1 MVKDCRANIMKRV
14 LDLSTCRGNLLNI
27 HYDPPLSPLHEG
39 KVSKDIVDDSFIGF
53 SLNSLVKDK
62 AITTNPRKWKNKN
75 TKQNDLN
82 PEFLPIQHSIL
93 ELISSNKLKKHYDN
107 IYNGLTIE
115 MFDLIF
121 IEVCSLKIAKNWQET
136 HKGESYTQKQ
146 FYTALDKIKTYT
158 KDIPILWLTHVNLE
172 VGEKI
177 QNFLNEGNKYWI
189 ERTTSNRKLKS
200 RDTIDEWMR
209 EYSDDVV
216 YPKNILQNK
225 TMDDVFSD
233 SNSHYNIENKYLTE
247 RFYIQKI
254 KNILI

>member
-1 MVKDCRANIMKRV
+1 MAKDRGPNIMKRV
-14 LDLSTCRGNLLNI
+14 LDLTTCRGNLLNI
-27 HYDPPLSPLHEG
+27 HYAPPFSPLHEG
-39 KVSKDIVDDSFIGF
+39 KISKDIINDSFKGF
-53 SLNSLVKDK
+53 QLNGLVKDK
-62 AITTNPRKWKNKN
+62 AVVTNPRRWKNKN
-75 TKQNDLN
+75 TEQNDLN

-93 ELISSNKLKKHYDN
+93 ELISSNKLKNHYDN
-107 IYNGLTIE
+107 IYDGLTIK

-121 IEVCSLKIAKNWQET
+121 IEVCSLKIAKNWQDT
-136 HKGESYTQKQ
+136 HGGESYTQKQ
-146 FYTALDKIKTYT
+146 FYTALDKIKAYA

-177 QNFLNEGNKYWI
+177 QNFLDKGEKHWI
-189 ERTTSNRKLKS
+189 ERTTSDRKLKS
-200 RDTIDEWMR
+200 RDTIDKWMR
-209 EYSDDVV
+209 EYSDNVV